1 MIFSN
6 RKAQTGQVA
15 VFLCLMIFPDYKKG
29 AAGGLPGSGLQ

>member
-15 VFLCLMIFPDYKKG
+15 GFSASRISRIEKELLKYGK
-29 AAGGLPGSGLQ
+29 